1 MFVAA
6 IWVWP
11 SAPAQI
17 PIHWNLAGQING
29 YGSKFTGLLLLP
41 AIALAGYAL
50 IGLVAI
56 IRPEQFD
63 ERALSALSWFRL
75 TYLALLAGIHFVIV
89 IDIRGG
95 NFNINYIIFSLLA
108 VVVLTSAN
116 LIQQFRRL
124 KATRTAPPGGGIQ
137 I

>member
-6 IWVWP
+6 IWIWP

-17 PIHWNLAGQING
+17 PIHWNLAGQIDG

-50 IGLVAI
+50 IELAAI
-56 IRPEQFD
+56 IRPERFD
-63 ERALSALSWFRL
+63 EQALSALSWFRL
-75 TYLALLAGIHFVIV
+75 TYLALLAGIQFVIF
-89 IDIRGG
+89 IDIRGS

-108 VVVLTSAN
+108 LVVLTSAN
-116 LIQQFRRL
+116 LIQQLRRL
-124 KATRTAPPGGGIQ
+124 KTTKAAPPGGGIR